1 MIYDNYNGSGV
12 IPIIKINNKFYF
24 ILFQSVIR
32 KKNKENIIE
41 DSGGKLE
48 DTNIKISA
56 IRELKEESSLLF
68 NLENFNKDEDI
79 KNLNYVLTNYNIS
92 INNLDKK
99 KYLSCFVYLKEKNN
113 EFNLEDL
120 QKEFKSNMRE
130 LWKNGFSFY
139 TENKNIVFIPINNI
153 YSLKKDSLKIK
164 DYLDNEY
171 YIYERTLHIFLKLIK
186 KNVDIFINELDKFP
200 IILEKKL
207 LDKVDL
213 NQKYILNNII
223 SYS

>member
-1 MIYDNYNGSGV
+1 MIYNDYNGSGV
-12 IPIIKINNKFYF
+12 IPIIKIKNEFYF

-32 KKNKENIIE
+32 KKNKENIVE

-48 DTNIKISA
+48 DDNIKISA
-56 IRELKEESSLLF
+56 IREFKEESSVLF
-68 NLENFNKDEDI
+68 NLENFNKDRDI
-79 KNLNYVLTNYNIS
+79 KNLNYVLTNFNIT

-139 TENKNIVFIPINNI
+139 TENKNIIFIPINNI
-153 YSLKKDSLKIK
+153 YFLKKDDLKIK
-164 DYLDNEY
+164 DYQDNEY
-171 YIYERTLHIFLKLIK
+171 YIYERTLHIFLKLIR
-186 KNVDIFINELDKFP
+186 KNLDIFINELVKFP

-207 LDKVDL
+207 LDKVDI
-213 NQKYILNNII
+213 NQKYIINNII

>member
-79 KNLNYVLTNYNIS
+79 KNLNYVLTNYNIT

-186 KNVDIFINELDKFP
+186 KKLDIFINELAKFP